1 MKIKEVYHSIIF
13 SVGEIREKLYVTLKK
28 KIKYWKNIQHY
39 GKILKA
45 TDIT

>member
-13 SVGEIREKLYVTLKK
+13 SVGEIGERLHVTPEK

-39 GKILKA
+39 GKIL
-45 TDIT
+45 